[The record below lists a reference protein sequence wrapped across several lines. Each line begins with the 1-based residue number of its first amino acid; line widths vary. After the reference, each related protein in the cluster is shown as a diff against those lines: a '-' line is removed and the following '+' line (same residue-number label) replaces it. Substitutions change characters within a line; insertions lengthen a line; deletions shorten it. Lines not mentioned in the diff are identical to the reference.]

1 MPLPSWQDDD
11 GADDERLIEGHFR
24 NVWARVGVSD
34 HQCGPARVV
43 MSSQVEPHSASAHN
57 DRAPSTV
64 PPQSILHLGRS
75 GGKRIQFGAFG
86 VMFGREA
93 VEWVSCFIQQCSM
106 QFPRCHRQTTA
117 KSQLSI
123 SGKDCPPDVWCW
135 LEEEPEAR
143 TFPAQ
148 KHMRS
153 RSVCW
158 HPLVVHRRVG
168 HKQSELLWM
177 WITKVVWR
185 LPGRQ
190 MSIVAEI
197 HVQRETPRQEPIF
210 HPMSDTESVESV
222 AGTVDPVVETP
233 DDPELL
239 ASFPGNITLRM
250 ALVTLDDP
258 CAVFRQRAAVMKSV
272 PHVLRGHFGNA
283 LKLALEEATWRNC
296 QDDEVR
302 HERRWKLVML
312 LPRMLLHRPPCG
324 GSIPRTKLVASLE
337 AFSGE
342 WIQLFTAGAACDE
355 KAAIGRIQQSR
366 RRGGDE
372 LERRVLRAER
382 LVHVGELSSD
392 R

>member
-1 MPLPSWQDDD
+1 MGFVFHPAVLHAVPEVPQ
-11 GADDERLIEGHFR
+11 ADDSQVPVVNLRERLPTRRLLLIGGGSR
-24 NVWARVGVSD
+24 SQNV
-34 HQCGPARVV
+34 
-43 MSSQVEPHSASAHN
+43 
-57 DRAPSTV
+57 
-64 PPQSILHLGRS
+64 S
-75 GGKRIQFGAFG
+75 G
-86 VMFGREA
+86 
-93 VEWVSCFIQQCSM
+93 
-106 QFPRCHRQTTA
+106 
-117 KSQLSI
+117 
-123 SGKDCPPDVWCW
+123 
-135 LEEEPEAR
+135 PEAHEEQIG
-143 TFPAQ
+143 A
-148 KHMRS
+148 
-153 RSVCW
+153 
-158 HPLVVHRRVG
+158 VG
-168 HKQSELLWM
+168 TPSSFTGGSGTRQSELLWM

-222 AGTVDPVVETP
+222 AGTVDPVVETT
-233 DDPELL
+233 DEPEVV

-302 HERRWKLVML
+302 HERRWKLIML

-366 RRGGDE
+366 RRGGDD